1 MATKPT
7 RQQDQACTKLAQ
19 ALLLIAEAAR
29 LDGRAALDS
38 KGWSELAR
46 SVARATTA
54 FGLDEIV
61 SRALAERVRLLG
73 LRSDAVE
80 LITLVEGEVEPL
92 TTLILADD
100 EFRDLVARAE
110 AELGEV

>member
-7 RQQDQACTKLAQ
+7 RAQDQACHKLAQ

-29 LDGRAALDS
+29 LDGRDS
-38 KGWSELAR
+38 LGGAGWPDVAR
-46 SVARATTA
+46 SVARASTA
-54 FGLDEIV
+54 FGLEEIV
-61 SRALAERVRLLG
+61 ARALEERVRLLG

-80 LITLVEGEVEPL
+80 LITLVEGDFEPL
-92 TTLILADD
+92 ATLLLPDD
-100 EFRDLVARAE
+100 DFREVVAKAE